1 MRWTLAA
8 RESARPAGVRPSRV
22 VLTPRCWRQ
31 VCDKKRR
38 RRCQTSLVTGEST
51 KYAVKPLRG
60 ECRIASAEPVCSCAF
75 FCNFARETAGAA
87 RTRHSL
93 RPLISL
99 GERFLHNSGES
110 RRGIAESWLTPS
122 LRAKRSN
129 PALL

>member
-8 RESARPAGVRPSRV
+8 RESARPAGVRPRRV

-93 RPLISL
+93 RPLISQREIL
-99 GERFLHNSGES
+99 VNLARKP
-110 RRGIAESWLTPS
+110 RRDREAMSANEVAI
-122 LRAKRSN
+122 
-129 PALL
+129 